1 MPASPAAKQG
11 RAARRKQ
18 HREINKNKSV
28 ICPASA
34 PARGRARGAPGRAN
48 PAAHQGPPAAAS
60 APHGRLAAG
69 PARCPQGARAPRRSP
84 SAHANSLLSVGG
96 QEGGSP
102 RARASARNASE
113 RPASYSRLT
122 SAAEAPGSW
131 STSKPRWV
139 PRKRDH
145 ALLAADLWAS
155 RRLGVCA
162 AEGSPCAAARPLL
175 RLVEVSGHGLPWLL
189 GTAYGLWRSGSAAA
203 REVLLNLLFALLL
216 DLVLVAVV
224 KGLVRRPRP
233 AHNKMDMFAT
243 ISVDKYSF
251 PSGHATRAALVCRF
265 VLHHLVLAAPLRV
278 LVVLWALVVSLSR
291 VMLGRHNV
299 TDVLFGLLLGYA
311 LYSVVQYCWLS
322 PLSAPALFALW
333 SH

>member
-1 MPASPAAKQG
+1 GGGRWRRSRRRRREAAAREGHALPGHASPPPCWDGDREEGKSCSQG
-11 RAARRKQ
+11 RASRRV
-18 HREINKNKSV
+18 RI
-28 ICPASA
+28 P
-34 PARGRARGAPGRAN
+34 
-48 PAAHQGPPAAAS
+48 
-60 APHGRLAAG
+60 
-69 PARCPQGARAPRRSP
+69 
-84 SAHANSLLSVGG
+84 
-96 QEGGSP
+96 
-102 RARASARNASE
+102 
-113 RPASYSRLT
+113 T
-122 SAAEAPGSW
+122 
-131 STSKPRWV
+131 
-139 PRKRDH
+139 

>member
-1 MPASPAAKQG
+1 MDDARGRERAPRPRGARLPRAPQQSTQG
-11 RAARRKQ
+11 RPHGAAARP
-18 HREINKNKSV
+18 SP
-28 ICPASA
+28 CASLGRGKGGHGA
-34 PARGRARGAPGRAN
+34 APRGWNRLAKAGGESRHLGCSPGQRPARGRRMRRTGAC
-48 PAAHQGPPAAAS
+48 PA
-60 APHGRLAAG
+60 
-69 PARCPQGARAPRRSP
+69 
-84 SAHANSLLSVGG
+84 
-96 QEGGSP
+96 GSHTHTCT
-102 RARASARNASE
+102 R
-113 RPASYSRLT
+113 
-122 SAAEAPGSW
+122 
-131 STSKPRWV
+131 
-139 PRKRDH
+139 